1 MVNMDSFEIQLSD
14 LRGEQR
20 EIAQAIGIKAYIELV
35 KLYGGS
41 NIYIAKMDKLF
52 CIKRDAE
59 IIRHFNGENYTSLAK
74 QYGLSERAVRT
85 IVADYINE
93 MYGSEQTS
101 LW

>member
-1 MVNMDSFEIQLSD
+1 MDSFEIQLSD

-35 KLYGGS
+35 RLYGGS
-41 NIYIAKMDKLF
+41 NIYIAKMDKLL
-52 CIKRDAE
+52 CIKRDSE
-59 IIRHFNGENYTSLAK
+59 IVRRFNGENYASLAK
-74 QYGLSERAVRT
+74 QYGLSERAIRA
-85 IVADYINE
+85 IINDYINE

>member
-1 MVNMDSFEIQLSD
+1 MNMDSFEIQLSD

-59 IIRHFNGENYTSLAK
+59 IIRHFNGENYNSLAK

-85 IVADYINE
+85 IVADYMNE

>member
-1 MVNMDSFEIQLSD
+1 MDSFEIQLSD

-41 NIYIAKMDKLF
+41 NIYIAKMDKLL

-59 IIRHFNGENYTSLAK
+59 IVRRFNGDNYSSLAK
-74 QYGLSERAVRT
+74 QFGLSERAIRT
-85 IVADYINE
+85 IIADYMNE

>member
-1 MVNMDSFEIQLSD
+1 MDSIEIQLSD

-35 KLYGGS
+35 RLYGGS
-41 NIYIAKMDKLF
+41 NIYIAKMDKLL
-52 CIKRDAE
+52 CIKRDSE
-59 IIRHFNGENYTSLAK
+59 IVRRFNGENYASLAK
-74 QYGLSERAVRT
+74 QYGLSERAIRA
-85 IVADYINE
+85 IINDYINE

>member
-1 MVNMDSFEIQLSD
+1 MDSIEIQLSD

-20 EIAQAIGIKAYIELV
+20 EIAQAIGIKSYIELV

-41 NIYIAKMDKLF
+41 NIYIAKMDKLL

-59 IIRHFNGENYTSLAK
+59 IVQHFNGTNYAVLAK
-74 QYGLSERAVRT
+74 RYGLSERAIRV
-85 IVADYINE
+85 IIADYTNE
-93 MYGSEQTS
+93 MYGSKQTS

>member
-1 MVNMDSFEIQLSD
+1 MDSIKIQLSD

-41 NIYIAKMDKLF
+41 YIAKMDKLF
-52 CIKRDAE
+52 CINRDAE
-59 IIRHFNGENYTSLAK
+59 IVRKFNGNNYAQLAK
-74 QYGLSERAVRT
+74 QYGLSERAIRT
-85 IVADYINE
+85 IIADYINE

>member
-59 IIRHFNGENYTSLAK
+59 IIRHFNGEIYTSLAK

-85 IVADYINE
+85 IVADYMNE

>member
-59 IIRHFNGENYTSLAK
+59 IIRHFNGENYNSLAK

-85 IVADYINE
+85 IVADYMNE

>member
-1 MVNMDSFEIQLSD
+1 MDSFEIQLSD

-41 NIYIAKMDKLF
+41 NIYIAKMDKLL

-59 IIRHFNGENYTSLAK
+59 IVRRFNGDNYSSLAK
-74 QYGLSERAVRT
+74 QYGLSERAVRA
-85 IVADYINE
+85 IINDYINE
-93 MYGSEQTS
+93 MYSSEQTS

>member
-1 MVNMDSFEIQLSD
+1 MEKLNINLCD

-20 EIAQAIGIKAYIELV
+20 ELARVIGIESYLKLV
-35 KLYGGS
+35 EVYGGS
-41 NIYIAKMDKLF
+41 NIYVAKMDKLL

-59 IIRHFNGENYTSLAK
+59 IVHKFDGNNYATLAK

-85 IVADYINE
+85 IIADYMDE
-93 MYGSEQTS
+93 MYGAEQTS